1 MFNVGPAEIL
11 VILVVALLVLG
22 PQKLPDAARQLG
34 KAMSEFRRVTSGLQD
49 EVRGV
54 LSEHLE
60 DPPPVIAPPPAVVE
74 PAPQAED
81 PGPSANGSAPESDGS
96 SSTPTP
102 PFLLE

>member
-60 DPPPVIAPPPAVVE
+60 DPPPAVAPPPAAFE
-74 PAPQAED
+74 PPPPVSE
-81 PGPSANGSAPESDGS
+81 PPTGNGSTPESDGS